1 MALPVLRNQA
11 QWAWGKARGA
21 GSRAANASRATAKT
35 KTAGRSSGGMGWKGK
50 AAIGGGVGVAGIMA
64 GRSMSTG
71 RPADRGPQ
79 SLYGPPTNRG
89 QYY

>member
-1 MALPVLRNQA
+1 MLGHAKR
-11 QWAWGKARGA
+11 WAGA
-21 GSRAANASRATAKT
+21 AASRASRATAGAR
-35 KTAGRSSGGMGWKGK
+35 TAGRSSGGMGWKGK
-50 AAIGGGVGVAGIMA
+50 AAIGGGVGAAGIMA

-71 RPADRGPQ
+71 RPTDRGPQ

>member
-1 MALPVLRNQA
+1 MP
-11 QWAWGKARGA
+11 ARIVDRGRRMA
-21 GSRAANASRATAKT
+21 GSVASRVSRATAGT
-35 KTAGRSSGGMGWKGK
+35 KTAGRSSGAMGWKGK
-50 AAIGGGVGVAGIMA
+50 TAIGGGVGAAGIVA
-64 GRSMSTG
+64 GRSMGTG